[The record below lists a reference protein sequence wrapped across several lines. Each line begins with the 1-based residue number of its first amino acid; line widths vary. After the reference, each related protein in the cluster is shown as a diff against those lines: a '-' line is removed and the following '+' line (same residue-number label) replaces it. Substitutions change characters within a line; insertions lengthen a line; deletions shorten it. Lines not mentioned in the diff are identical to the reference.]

1 MPATVTSAVVSW
13 ADNSV
18 LSTKVVARL
27 LPLNLTMAPSTK
39 FVPLTVSVKAASPTV
54 LLDGER
60 DERLGA
66 GLSILK
72 FNGFDSP
79 PVTGV
84 GSKTVTE
91 NVPALA
97 ISDASI
103 SVVNAVVSTN
113 VVVRSVPSMRITNSG
128 RKSEPLTVSVNP
140 GPRAI
145 ALDGERLI
153 TFGATVVELRPVVV
167 L

>member
-1 MPATVTSAVVSW
+1 M
-13 ADNSV
+13 
-18 LSTKVVARL
+18 STKLVERL
-27 LPLNLTMAPSTK
+27 LPLNLTTAPSTK
-39 FVPLTVSVKAASPTV
+39 FVPLTVSVKPASPAV
-54 LLDGER
+54 PLDC
-60 DERLGA
+60 ERLVAVGT
-66 GLSILK
+66 GLSIVK
-72 FNGFDSP
+72 VREFDSP
-79 PVTGV
+79 PIRGV

-91 NVPALA
+91 NVPELA

-103 SVVNAVVSTN
+103 SVVKAFVSTKVVS
-113 VVVRSVPSMRITNSG
+113 RSLPSMRITNSG
-128 RKSEPLTVSVNP
+128 RKSVPLTVSVNP